1 MTPYTL
7 CTQVVRPGL
16 KGSSLFLVKDL
27 DSIGGLLHRRSTL
40 DLGSVIIMAHDPGA
54 VVKCFRA
61 QFNVITLD
69 LVKLEAN
76 HYASCQLLSETAKT
90 LTGHQLAVR

>member
-69 LVKLEAN
+69 PCGSEGFVMM
-76 HYASCQLLSETAKT
+76 YPSASQICLL
-90 LTGHQLAVR
+90 

>member
-1 MTPYTL
+1 MPPYTL

-69 LVKLEAN
+69 P
-76 HYASCQLLSETAKT
+76 
-90 LTGHQLAVR
+90 R

>member
-69 LVKLEAN
+69 P
-76 HYASCQLLSETAKT
+76 
-90 LTGHQLAVR
+90 R

>member
-16 KGSSLFLVKDL
+16 NGSSLFLVKDL

-76 HYASCQLLSETAKT
+76 HYASCSDLK
-90 LTGHQLAVR
+90 

>member
-1 MTPYTL
+1 MTPYAL

-76 HYASCQLLSETAKT
+76 HYASCSDLK
-90 LTGHQLAVR
+90 

>member
-1 MTPYTL
+1 MPPL
-7 CTQVVRPGL
+7 N
-16 KGSSLFLVKDL
+16 
-27 DSIGGLLHRRSTL
+27 
-40 DLGSVIIMAHDPGA
+40 LGSVIIMAHDPGA

-76 HYASCQLLSETAKT
+76 HYASCQILSETAKT

>member
-1 MTPYTL
+1 MTPDPLEIASYPHPVSYTSR
-7 CTQVVRPGL
+7 TGANVPGL

-27 DSIGGLLHRRSTL
+27 ASIGGLLHRRSTL

-76 HYASCQLLSETAKT
+76 HYASCSDLK
-90 LTGHQLAVR
+90 